1 MEVLASGKGVYRT
14 PDPDGHR
21 EWVRTHKSRELKS
34 KLMTAKE
41 AVEKFVSDGDYL
53 GYDLNIHRRGPT
65 ALVYEVI
72 RQKKKDLWVAVRFS
86 ALDPALLIAGGCV
99 SRIDVGW
106 FLHGGTCSR
115 AIEEGKV
122 KTTEWSNSA
131 VVYRQLAG
139 AMGLPF
145 LPMRYIGGS
154 DVFKQSGAKL
164 VKDPFT
170 GQEICVVPALNLDVA
185 LVHVYQS
192 DEYGNAR
199 VFGAGLSPVETST
212 CAKKLII
219 STEEIISNEE
229 IRMQPQLTTI
239 PYYLVDAV
247 VHLPFGTYPGAMPG
261 MYGADPEHMM
271 EVMVA
276 DRMGT
281 MDAYLE
287 KWVYSCESHEEMLD
301 KLVGVKKLLQLT
313 NMETIKEGYHA

>member
-1 MEVLASGKGVYRT
+1 MEVLESGSGAYRT

-21 EWVRTHKSRELKS
+21 EWVRTHKSREMKS
-34 KLMTAKE
+34 KVMTEKE
-41 AVEKFVSDGDYL
+41 AIEKFVSDGDYL
-53 GYDLNIHRRGPT
+53 GYDLNMHKRGPT
-65 ALVYEVI
+65 ALYREII
-72 RQKKKDLWVAVRFS
+72 RQKKRDLWVAVRFS
-86 ALDPALLIAGGCV
+86 GLDPALLIAGGCV
-99 SRIDVGW
+99 SRIDIGW
-106 FLHGGTCSR
+106 FMHAGTCSR

-145 LPMRYIGGS
+145 LPLRYLGGS
-154 DVFKQSGAKL
+154 DAFKHSGAKL

-170 GQEICVVPALNLDVA
+170 DQEICLVPALNLDVA
-185 LVHVYQS
+185 LVHVYQC

-199 VFGAGLSPVETST
+199 IFGAGLSPLETST
-212 CAKKLII
+212 CAKKLIL

-229 IRMQPQLTTI
+229 IRRQPGLTTI

-261 MYGADPEHMM
+261 IYGGDAENTAELFM
-271 EVMVA
+271 A
-276 DRMGT
+276 DRAGT

-287 KWVYSCESHEEMLD
+287 KWVYGVESHADMLE
-301 KLVGVKKLLQLT
+301 KLVGANKLVQLMK
-313 NMETIKEGYHA
+313 METIKEGYKA

>member
-1 MEVLASGKGVYRT
+1 
-14 PDPDGHR
+14 
-21 EWVRTHKSRELKS
+21 
-34 KLMTAKE
+34 MTAKE

-106 FLHGGTCSR
+106 FIHGGTCSR

-145 LPMRYIGGS
+145 LPLRYIGGS

-199 VFGAGLSPVETST
+199 VFGAGLSPMETST

-229 IRMQPQLTTI
+229 IRMQPNLTTI

>member
-21 EWVRTHKSRELKS
+21 EWVRTHKSREMKS
-34 KLMTAKE
+34 KVMSEKE
-41 AVEKFVSDGDYL
+41 AIERFVSDGDYL
-53 GYDLNIHRRGPT
+53 GYDLNISRRGPT
-65 ALVYEVI
+65 ALFREII
-72 RQKKKDLWVAVRFS
+72 RQKKKELWVAVRFS
-86 ALDPALLIAGGCV
+86 YLDPALLIAGGCV
-99 SRIDVGW
+99 SRIDIGW

-145 LPMRYIGGS
+145 LPLRYLGGS
-154 DVFKQSGAKL
+154 DVFEQSGAKL

-170 GQEICVVPALNLDVA
+170 GQEICLVPALNLDVA
-185 LVHVYQS
+185 LIHVYQC

-199 VFGAGLSPVETST
+199 VFGAGLSPVETAT

-219 STEEIISNEE
+219 STEEIINNEE
-229 IRMQPQLTTI
+229 IRRQPHLTTI

-247 VHLPFGTYPGAMPG
+247 VHQPFGTYPGAMPG
-261 MYGADPEHMM
+261 LYGVDGQHMQELM
-271 EVMVA
+271 IA
-276 DRMGT
+276 DRMGNW
-281 MDAYLE
+281 DDYLE
-287 KWVYSCESHEEMLD
+287 KWVYGVESHVDMLD
-301 KLVGVKKLLQLT
+301 KKVGAKKLMELMK
-313 NMETIKEGYHA
+313 METIKEGYQA

>member
-21 EWVRTHKSRELKS
+21 EWVRTHKSRALKNKVMS
-34 KLMTAKE
+34 EKE
-41 AVEKFVSDGDYL
+41 AIERFVSDGDYL
-53 GYDLNIHRRGPT
+53 GYDLNISRRGPT
-65 ALVYEVI
+65 ALFREII

-86 ALDPALLIAGGCV
+86 YLDPALLIAGGCV
-99 SRIDVGW
+99 SRIDIGW
-106 FLHGGTCSR
+106 FMHGGTCSR
-115 AIEEGKV
+115 AIEEGRV

-145 LPMRYIGGS
+145 LPLRYLGGS
-154 DVFKQSGAKL
+154 DVFEHSGAKL

-170 GQEICVVPALNLDVA
+170 GQEICLVPALNLDVA
-185 LVHVYQS
+185 LIHVYQC

-199 VFGAGLSPVETST
+199 VFGAGLSPVETAT

-229 IRMQPQLTTI
+229 IRRQPNLTTI

-261 MYGADPEHMM
+261 LYGGDGQHTMEMM
-271 EVMVA
+271 MA
-276 DRMGT
+276 DRSGNW
-281 MDAYLE
+281 DAYLE
-287 KWVYSCESHEEMLD
+287 KWVYSVESHADMLD
-301 KLVGVKKLLQLT
+301 RKVGAKKLMELMK
-313 NMETIKEGYHA
+313 METIKEGYQA

>member
-1 MEVLASGKGVYRT
+1 MEVLASGKGEYRM

-21 EWVRTHKSRELKS
+21 EWVRTHKSRVLES

-53 GYDLNIHRRGPT
+53 GYDLNIHKRGPT
-65 ALVYEVI
+65 ALIYEIV

-86 ALDPALLIAGGCV
+86 GLDPALLIAGGCV
-99 SRIDVGW
+99 SRIDIGW
-106 FLHGGTCSR
+106 FIQSGTCSR

-122 KTTEWSNSA
+122 KATEWTNSA

-145 LPMRYIGGS
+145 LPLRYIGGS
-154 DVFKQSGAKL
+154 DVFEHSGTKL
-164 VKDPFT
+164 ITCPFT
-170 GQEICVVPALNLDVA
+170 GKEICVVPAVNLDVA
-185 LVHVYQS
+185 LVHAYQC

-199 VFGAGLSPVETST
+199 IFGPGLSPTETST

-229 IRMQPQLTTI
+229 IRRNPQLTTI

-247 VHLPFGTYPGAMPG
+247 VHVPFGTYPGAMPG
-261 MYGADPEHMM
+261 IYASDGEHLM
-271 EVMVA
+271 ELMLA

-281 MDAYLE
+281 MDDYLK
-287 KWVYSCESHEEMLD
+287 KWVFDFETHADMLD
-301 KLVGVKKLLQLT
+301 KLVGVKKL
-313 NMETIKEGYHA
+313 MELVKAEIYKEGYQA

>member
-229 IRMQPQLTTI
+229 IRMQPNLTTI

-247 VHLPFGTYPGAMPG
+247 VHQPFGTYPGAMPG

>member
-1 MEVLASGKGVYRT
+1 MEILASGKGVYRT

-21 EWVRTHKSRELKS
+21 EWIQTHKTREMKS
-34 KLMTAKE
+34 KLMTEKE

-53 GYDLNIHRRGPT
+53 GYDLNIHRRGPA
-65 ALVYEVI
+65 ALIREVV
-72 RQKKKDLWVAVRFS
+72 RQRKKDLWVAVRFS
-86 ALDPALLIAGGCV
+86 GLDPALLIAGGCV

-106 FLHGGTCSR
+106 FIHGGTCSK
-115 AIEEGKV
+115 AIEEGKI

-145 LPMRYIGGS
+145 LPIRYLGGS
-154 DVFKQSGAKL
+154 DVFEHSGTKL

-170 GQEICVVPALNLDVA
+170 GKEICIVPALNLDIA

-199 VFGAGLSPVETST
+199 VFGAGLSPIETST

-229 IRMQPQLTTI
+229 IRRQPHLTTI

-261 MYGADPEHMM
+261 IYGGDPEHQM
-271 EVMVA
+271 ELMIA
-276 DRMGT
+276 DRQGT
-281 MDAYLE
+281 MEDYLK
-287 KWVYSCESHEEMLD
+287 KWVYDVESHADMLE
-301 KLVGVKKLLQLT
+301 KLVGAKKLVELMKT
-313 NMETIKEGYHA
+313 ETIKEGYQA

>member
-21 EWVRTHKSRELKS
+21 EWVRTHKSRVAES

-65 ALVYEVI
+65 ALVHEVI
-72 RQKKKDLWVAVRFS
+72 RQKKKELWVAVRFS

-106 FLHGGTCSR
+106 FIHGGTCSR

-154 DVFKQSGAKL
+154 DVFEQSGAKL

-170 GQEICVVPALNLDVA
+170 GMEICLVPALNLDVS
-185 LVHVYQS
+185 LVHVYQC

-199 VFGAGLSPVETST
+199 IFGPGLSPIETST

-229 IRMQPQLTTI
+229 IRRQPQLTTI

-247 VHLPFGTYPGAMPG
+247 VHMPFGTYPGAMPG
-261 MYGADPEHMM
+261 MYGSDPENMM
-271 EVMVA
+271 EMMVA
-276 DRMGT
+276 DRTGT
-281 MDAYLE
+281 LDAYLE
-287 KWVYSCESHEEMLD
+287 KWVYSVESHTEMLD
-301 KLVGVKKLLQLT
+301 KLVGVKKLLELMKT
-313 NMETIKEGYHA
+313 ETVKEGYRA

>member
-21 EWVRTHKSRELKS
+21 EWVRTHKSREMTS
-34 KLMTAKE
+34 KVMTEKE
-41 AVEKFVSDGDYL
+41 AIERFVSDGDYL
-53 GYDLNIHRRGPT
+53 GYDLNISRRGPT
-65 ALVYEVI
+65 ALFREII

-86 ALDPALLIAGGCV
+86 FLDPALLIAGGCV
-99 SRIDVGW
+99 SRIDIGW
-106 FLHGGTCSR
+106 FMHGGTCSR
-115 AIEEGKV
+115 AIEQGKI

-145 LPMRYIGGS
+145 LPLRYLGGS
-154 DVFKQSGAKL
+154 DVFERSGAKL

-170 GQEICVVPALNLDVA
+170 GQEICLVPALNLDVA
-185 LVHVYQS
+185 LIHVYQC

-199 VFGAGLSPVETST
+199 VFGAGLSPVETAT
-212 CAKKLII
+212 CAKKLVI

-229 IRMQPQLTTI
+229 IRRQPHLTTI

-247 VHLPFGTYPGAMPG
+247 VHLPFGTYPGAVPG
-261 MYGADPEHMM
+261 LYGSDGAHTMEMM
-271 EVMVA
+271 IA
-276 DRMGT
+276 DRQDT

-287 KWVYSCESHEEMLD
+287 KWVYSVESHADMLE
-301 KLVGVKKLLQLT
+301 KLVGAKKLMELMK
-313 NMETIKEGYHA
+313 METIKEGYQA

>member
-106 FLHGGTCSR
+106 FIHGGTCSR

-145 LPMRYIGGS
+145 LPLRYIGGS

-199 VFGAGLSPVETST
+199 VFGAGLSPMETST

-229 IRMQPQLTTI
+229 IRMQPNLTTI

>member
-21 EWVRTHKSRELKS
+21 EWVRTHKSRALKS
-34 KLMTAKE
+34 KVMSEKE
-41 AVEKFVSDGDYL
+41 AIERFVSDGDYL
-53 GYDLNIHRRGPT
+53 GYDLNISRRGPT
-65 ALVYEVI
+65 ALFREII

-86 ALDPALLIAGGCV
+86 YLDPALLIAGGCV
-99 SRIDVGW
+99 SRIDIGW
-106 FLHGGTCSR
+106 FMHGGTCSR
-115 AIEEGKV
+115 AIEEGRV

-145 LPMRYIGGS
+145 LPLRYLGGS
-154 DVFKQSGAKL
+154 DVFEHSGAKL

-170 GQEICVVPALNLDVA
+170 GQEICLVPALNLDVA
-185 LVHVYQS
+185 LIHVYQC

-199 VFGAGLSPVETST
+199 VFGAGLSPVETAT

-229 IRMQPQLTTI
+229 IRRQPNLTTI

-261 MYGADPEHMM
+261 LYGGDGQHTMEMM
-271 EVMVA
+271 MA
-276 DRMGT
+276 DRSGNW
-281 MDAYLE
+281 DAYLE
-287 KWVYSCESHEEMLD
+287 KWVYSVESHADMLD
-301 KLVGVKKLLQLT
+301 RKVGAKKLMELMK
-313 NMETIKEGYHA
+313 METIKEGYQA